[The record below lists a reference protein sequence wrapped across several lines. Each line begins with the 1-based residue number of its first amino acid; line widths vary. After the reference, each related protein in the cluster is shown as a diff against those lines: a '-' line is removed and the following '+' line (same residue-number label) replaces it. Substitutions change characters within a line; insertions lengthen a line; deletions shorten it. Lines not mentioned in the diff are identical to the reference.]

1 MTQSGATPRMD
12 GREWAMLLVLAVLW
26 GGSFFFNG
34 VAVRELP
41 SFTLVW
47 LRAASAAGAPA
58 STRSANPS
66 VPLAGHFSEPGLDAN
81 ANG

>member
-1 MTQSGATPRMD
+1 MG
-12 GREWAMLLVLAVLW
+12 GREWAMLRALAVLW

-47 LRAASAAGAPA
+47 LRRLCCRNLIGGATPA
-58 STRSANPS
+58 RA
-66 VPLAGHFSEPGLDAN
+66 AN
-81 ANG
+81 ANAQSCLDRVLRDGPAQ